1 MRVRFRIALFRND
14 RKLSKKDLIHE
25 RDPLL
30 VGMRYILEFKYLEA
44 TKWLL
49 IAEDC
54 WEKFVLLGLT
64 NTALGQEEQGRE
76 FLSQA
81 ESQPRRTEV
90 RVFIE
95 LPEEGVRK
103 EIVKVSDLDLPR

>member
-1 MRVRFRIALFRND
+1 MRVRFRIALFRNG
-14 RKLSKKDLIHE
+14 RRLSKKDLLSE
-25 RDPLL
+25 KDPLL

-54 WEKFVLLGLT
+54 WEKFVLLGLA
-64 NTALGQEEQGRE
+64 NTALGQEDQGRE

-81 ESQPRRTEV
+81 DAFRRKTDV
-90 RVFIE
+90 QIFIE
-95 LPEEGVRK
+95 FPEEGTRK
-103 EIVKVSDLDLPR
+103 EVTGAWR